1 MNPCLAGRPVPG
13 RIHPRRAGPSSPPV
27 GMSRILHLGGSHG
40 HIGNPRALPFEQFAL
55 RFRTAFAR
63 IVAEASGFRDDTV
76 AGDYDDRRIPRARG
90 AYGAA
95 RSGTAEPPCDLAV
108 RDRLARGNRP
118 EKVQDLPLERSDL
131 EVKGNVRAV
140 VRARADVLQDASQ
153 VGMIGTRVVLWC
165 GPREAQ
171 AGEAVAENLQLHVQ
185 SGFP

>member
-1 MNPCLAGRPVPG
+1 MASSGLNPCLAGLPVLG
-13 RIHPRRAGPSSPPV
+13 SIHSGRAGPCTPL
-27 GMSRILHLGGSHG
+27 GGISRILHLGGSHG
-40 HIGNPRALPFEQFAL
+40 HIGNPGALPFEQFAL

-118 EKVQDLPLERSDL
+118 EKVQDLPLDRKSTRL
-131 EVKGNVRAV
+131 NGTVR
-140 VRARADVLQDASQ
+140 DA
-153 VGMIGTRVVLWC
+153 LL
-165 GPREAQ
+165 PPPDA
-171 AGEAVAENLQLHVQ
+171 LHH
-185 SGFP
+185 PT